1 MTRVFY
7 KTHIFRQF
15 PLKAGYMMNYFD
27 YAATTPVDPESLHV
41 FRTVSE
47 EFWGNPS
54 SLHDIGGKAQHLLTN
69 CREKLASMLGVP
81 TKGIYFTSGGTE
93 GNHLALVTLALSR
106 QGKGKHIIIG
116 GAEHSSLHASTG
128 FLEQWGFT
136 VTKIPFTSEGFINL
150 ERLEESISDQTA
162 VVSIG
167 HVNGEIGTIQPLHYI
182 KNLLRNRDI
191 LLHSDMVQS
200 FGKIDITE
208 YSSMVDSF
216 TLSSHKIYGPKGI
229 GALYI
234 NPGLDV
240 NPMIPGQTHEDGFRG
255 GTVNLP
261 GIAGFITAA
270 DRCHQSFATP
280 HYIGLRTHFLSQ
292 LEEQLSGRY
301 TLYEG
306 PAHAQLPHV
315 IGLGIHGLEGQWLML
330 ECNRRGIGISTGSA
344 CGAGSQDMSK
354 TLASMGVSHRAG
366 KEFIRISFGRDT
378 REEQVG
384 ALVHTLSEI
393 HAAHQYP

>member
-1 MTRVFY
+1 
-7 KTHIFRQF
+7 
-15 PLKAGYMMNYFD
+15 MMNYFD
-27 YAATTPVDPESLHV
+27 YAASTPVDAESLHV

-54 SLHDIGGKAQHLLTN
+54 SLHDIGGKAGHLLSR

-81 TKGIYFTSGGTE
+81 SKGIHFTSGGTE

-106 QGKGKHIIIG
+106 QKKGKHIIIG
-116 GAEHSSLHASTG
+116 GAEHSSLHSSAA
-128 FLEQWGFT
+128 FLQGLGFT
-136 VTKIPFTSEGFINL
+136 VTKIPFTSDGLIDPL
-150 ERLEESISDQTA
+150 IVKESLSEQTT

-167 HVNGEIGTIQPLHYI
+167 HVNGEIGTIQPLHAI
-182 KNLLRNRDI
+182 HDLLRHRDI

-200 FGKIDITE
+200 FGKMDVTE
-208 YSSMVDSF
+208 FTSKVDSF
-216 TLSSHKIYGPKGI
+216 TLSSHKIYGPKGV
-229 GALYI
+229 GAFYI
-234 NPGLDV
+234 NPALDIT
-240 NPMIPGQTHEDGFRG
+240 PMIPGQTHEGGFRG

-261 GIAGFITAA
+261 GIAGFVTAA
-270 DRCHQSFATP
+270 DLCYRSFETS
-280 HYIGLRTHFLSQ
+280 HYMGLRTHFLNG

-330 ECNRRGIGISTGSA
+330 ECNRRGMAISTGSA
-344 CGAGSQDMSK
+344 CGAGSHDLPK
-354 TLASMGVSHRAG
+354 TLQSMGVSERAG

-378 REEQVG
+378 REENITE
-384 ALVHTLSEI
+384 LVHALSDI
-393 HAAHQYP
+393 YASLTSSLT